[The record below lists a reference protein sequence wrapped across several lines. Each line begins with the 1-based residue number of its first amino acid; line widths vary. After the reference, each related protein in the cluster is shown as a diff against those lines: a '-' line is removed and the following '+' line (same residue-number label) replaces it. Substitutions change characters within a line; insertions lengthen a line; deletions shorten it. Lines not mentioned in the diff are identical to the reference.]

1 VSWGQIA
8 KADEAWADFMTENEL
23 PGGVYRWVAGP
34 GTAKD
39 SKMDFYA
46 VWITDVA
53 VACCASG
60 AMASDCQPSE
70 WGADDQIGAAN
81 RITPERTVAAAQLV
95 KQGASHPLG
104 IVITP
109 GMPAYPPRFTQLQV
123 LQPEHPYSE
132 TSNAFGWE
140 ASANDDLV
148 QMWLGTGPQLDGFGT
163 PWRSGGVL

>member
-1 VSWGQIA
+1 MWKSLSA
-8 KADEAWADFMTENEL
+8 
-23 PGGVYRWVAGP
+23 
-34 GTAKD
+34 
-39 SKMDFYA
+39 A
-46 VWITDVA
+46 VMA
-53 VACCASG
+53 ASFASG
-60 AMASDCQPSE
+60 AVASDCQPSE

-132 TSNAFGWE
+132 TTNAFGWE

-148 QMWLGTGPQLDGFGT
+148 QMWLGTG
-163 PWRSGGVL
+163 RSSTDWATLVRRGSSIIATGVRPSLKQPA